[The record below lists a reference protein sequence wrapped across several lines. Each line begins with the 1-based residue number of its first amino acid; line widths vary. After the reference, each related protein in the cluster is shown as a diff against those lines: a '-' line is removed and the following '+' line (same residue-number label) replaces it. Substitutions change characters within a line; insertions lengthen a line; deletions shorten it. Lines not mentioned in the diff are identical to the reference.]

1 MNLKTMSKNLRI
13 SLYILVPIIIWMI
26 SGQFIAEDTKDE
38 KKLNVVSSVVI
49 SISEAALMAPTI
61 TLNAAAISEKRVRV
75 MAKTSGEVMPNNVTQ
90 GQWVAKDQVLCRLGV
105 VELNRTEVKAP
116 FSGFIEKIV
125 KPGNLLNRGETCAVI
140 IELDPIT
147 FIAEVPEAE
156 IQQVIKG
163 QKVLIE
169 LVTGESISSNLSF
182 VSKSATPSTRSF
194 RVEAQIKNSSGLIR
208 DGITGTM
215 HIITNEILAHKISPS
230 ILLLSDDGI
239 IGIRAVDDDNAVQF
253 IPIKIIE
260 DTQDGVWVTGIP
272 NLTKI
277 IVLGQGFVENGQNV
291 QVTELTTI

>member
-38 KKLNVVSSVVI
+38 KKLKVISSVVI

>member
-1 MNLKTMSKNLRI
+1 MSKNLRI

-38 KKLNVVSSVVI
+38 KKLKVISSVVI

>member
-1 MNLKTMSKNLRI
+1 MSKNLRI

-38 KKLNVVSSVVI
+38 KKLKVVPSVVI
-49 SISEAALMAPTI
+49 SISEAALMAATI

-169 LVTGESISSNLSF
+169 LITGESISSNLSF

-253 IPIKIIE
+253 IPVKIIE

>member
-1 MNLKTMSKNLRI
+1 MSKNLRI

-38 KKLNVVSSVVI
+38 KKLKVVSSVVI

-182 VSKSATPSTRSF
+182 VSKSDTPSTRSF

-253 IPIKIIE
+253 IPVKIIE

-272 NLTKI
+272 NFTKI

>member
-1 MNLKTMSKNLRI
+1 
-13 SLYILVPIIIWMI
+13 MI

-38 KKLNVVSSVVI
+38 KKLKVVSSVVI

-253 IPIKIIE
+253 IPVKIIE

-272 NLTKI
+272 NFTKI